1 MISPDINWSQNDT
14 VNPSVQLY
22 GATKHGSF
30 KRPEI
35 KNKIEFVCHPKQNKT
50 KQASTQQKYS
60 FALYCI
66 LTDHF

>member
-35 KNKIEFVCHPKQNKT
+35 KNKIEFACHPKQNKT
-50 KQASTQQKYS
+50 GRQLNKNIQFRCT
-60 FALYCI
+60 
-66 LTDHF
+66 